1 MKRSAFG
8 GGIKAGGRNYV
19 SCFVNIAEN
28 AEYKAKEIKET
39 AYKSFASML
48 NVKENARFQVAVESY
63 LKNWKHEFSLELDI
77 NNLLGERNTFRYL
90 PLKSMALRVQATD
103 ELSDLFMILAAADI
117 VGTRITMSIAP
128 EDYKLEV
135 LKNCINKECDIL
147 IQSEAEFL
155 EEMDD
160 YERIRTCSFDI
171 SKEMI
176 LKAAQLGKYIAT
188 AKPIIEGRVELLHYV
203 KEQSIAFEY
212 HRYGSIT
219 ETAETKD

>member
-1 MKRSAFG
+1 
-8 GGIKAGGRNYV
+8 
-19 SCFVNIAEN
+19 
-28 AEYKAKEIKET
+28 
-39 AYKSFASML
+39 
-48 NVKENARFQVAVESY
+48 
-63 LKNWKHEFSLELDI
+63 
-77 NNLLGERNTFRYL
+77 
-90 PLKSMALRVQATD
+90 MALRVQATD
-103 ELSDLFMILAAADI
+103 ELSDLFMILSAADI
-117 VGTRITMSIAP
+117 VGTRITLSIAP

-160 YERIRTCSFDI
+160 YERIRTCSPDF

-219 ETAETKD
+219 ETPETEN